1 MTFDEFSKIAQP
13 IATVIASITASI
25 IAMIFAKRLEKYK
38 NSILVKKK
46 SELIA
51 ELLSIWVSQPEDYKR
66 INEIT
71 FEIFLWLPKDL
82 ASDLSKTLSMDKEA
96 KSMREIISDI
106 RVYLLGKDEKIPHNI
121 IVVFSGESKRIVK
134 PKV

>member
-1 MTFDEFSKIAQP
+1 VP
-13 IATVIASITASI
+13 ISS
-25 IAMIFAKRLEKYK
+25 
-38 NSILVKKK
+38 
-46 SELIA
+46 
-51 ELLSIWVSQPEDYKR
+51 
-66 INEIT
+66 
-71 FEIFLWLPKDL
+71 
-82 ASDLSKTLSMDKEA
+82 SDLSKTLSMDKEA